1 MRTSLDHFISEG
13 RQQKD
18 RCTTTAN
25 TVQRS
30 PDISVEA
37 DIGISE
43 EQTHQGSF
51 SWCFEDA
58 NIDNTEVFGGGYSDN
73 STSSSAEADFGSE
86 VETTG
91 AAPSHNEQSGQR
103 SKLYS
108 YSEINRPVRILLGRT
123 KTQQ

>member
-1 MRTSLDHFISEG
+1 MRTSLDHFISEA

-18 RCTTTAN
+18 RCTTTAS

-30 PDISVEA
+30 PDISIEA

-43 EQTHQGSF
+43 KQTHQAPF
-51 SWCFEDA
+51 SWSFEDA
-58 NIDNTEVFGGGYSDN
+58 YIDNTEVFGGGYSDN
-73 STSSSAEADFGSE
+73 STSTSTEADFGSE
-86 VETTG
+86 VETIG
-91 AAPSHNEQSGQR
+91 AAPSDNEQSGQR
-103 SKLYS
+103 SKQYS